1 MALSDRTFMSLEVE
15 SANTRQHCL
24 FARKHG
30 SIIFILAKK
39 LIVLVRELHRPK
51 LNFKS
56 VAEIEKFEEVRS
68 QLSSTLRWGGW
79 IIDKK
84 SGEQQ
89 ISLVFYLV
97 FTVIDLLDLTMPR

>member
-1 MALSDRTFMSLEVE
+1 M
-15 SANTRQHCL
+15 RQ
-24 FARKHG
+24 
-30 SIIFILAKK
+30 
-39 LIVLVRELHRPK
+39 LHRLK

-56 VAEIEKFEEVRS
+56 VAETEKFEEVRS